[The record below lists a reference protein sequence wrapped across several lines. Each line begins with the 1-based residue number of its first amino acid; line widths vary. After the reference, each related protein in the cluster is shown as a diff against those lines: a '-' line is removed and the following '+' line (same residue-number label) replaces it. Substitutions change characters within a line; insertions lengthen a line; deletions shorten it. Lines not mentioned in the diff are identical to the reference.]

1 VSGADALWTPA
12 LDNLTFKASSLL
24 RFVIHSLFPGRVAL
38 VSSFGAD
45 SAVLL
50 HIVAQINNVTPVGFV
65 DTGRHFPET
74 LAYRDELCARL
85 RLTNVINAAPAE
97 STLETDDPEQTLFA
111 SNPDHCCE
119 IRKVRPLADAL
130 ANYKGW
136 ITGRK
141 RYQSATRAALRLVES
156 DGDRT
161 KINPLVGWTAGNILD
176 YIRNSNLPSHPLV
189 ARGFPSIGC
198 LPCTSSVGPGEDA
211 RSGRW
216 CGLTKTECG
225 IHLGPLG
232 GAAL

>member
-1 VSGADALWTPA
+1 MTFPQSPRPDLTPMTGTAGDEGRARPASLFRPRQVSGADALWTPA

-130 ANYKGW
+130 ANYKG
-136 ITGRK
+136 
-141 RYQSATRAALRLVES
+141 
-156 DGDRT
+156 
-161 KINPLVGWTAGNILD
+161 
-176 YIRNSNLPSHPLV
+176 
-189 ARGFPSIGC
+189 
-198 LPCTSSVGPGEDA
+198 
-211 RSGRW
+211 
-216 CGLTKTECG
+216 
-225 IHLGPLG
+225 
-232 GAAL
+232 